1 MCVCP
6 RCKRQG
12 CQEWD
17 SNPRLQGRL
26 RPERSALDRSAILT
40 AAVRSTALASQASGA
55 HARARARKRTGRDGA
70 LARAGAGLVASG
82 FAQAA
87 GPLRLARSQR
97 VESSRRGDA
106 AGRQSG
112 SRSRSG
118 SPQPSTRDRP
128 ASLSRGLGRRG
139 MAGCPARM
147 GKGSSEQ
154 HGGAPGLRVRVLVP
168 RPGPG
173 GLRFAVECRAP
184 GGRWRRRR
192 LWVVRGVVDGPPSV
206 CGGVHGPR

>member
-55 HARARARKRTGRDGA
+55 HARASGLDATGRSPG
-70 LARAGAGLVASG
+70 LARGWSRRV
-82 FAQAA
+82 AQAA

-206 CGGVHGPR
+206 CGSVHGPR